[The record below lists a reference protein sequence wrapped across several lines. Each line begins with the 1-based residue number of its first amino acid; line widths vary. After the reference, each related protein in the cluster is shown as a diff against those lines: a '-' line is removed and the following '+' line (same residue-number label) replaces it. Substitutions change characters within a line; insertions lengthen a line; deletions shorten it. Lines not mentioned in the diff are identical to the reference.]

1 MDDQPGPVAGAFRLS
16 SLRRRLGGPSAIA
29 ADTAIAVV
37 CYLATVAVP
46 AKAAAPAG
54 WSLFLLAAV
63 ASVPLVW
70 RRRAPVLVTAVVG
83 AGTIGLAVTGAQNF
97 IPLPYGQLV
106 ATYSV
111 AALCPPLWRALVMVV
126 TAAGVGLVVFRVLGV
141 APSVLATAVLPFV
154 VAYAMGTGAR
164 ARRDRIAM
172 LEARAGRLVE
182 EREAAAVRE
191 RERIARE
198 IHDIVAHSVSLMVVQ
213 AESGAVLAADRDKAQ
228 AAFDTISATGREAVA
243 QLDRALGVLRGDGDA
258 RAPLPGLSDLSSL
271 VEQARATG
279 LAAELTVRG
288 ESHPISADLA
298 ATVYRVVQEA
308 LTNTV
313 KHAHAS
319 HVSVTLHWRGTV
331 LDIDVLDDGRGPA
344 SADVAG
350 GRGLVGMG
358 ERVRAFNGTLQTGAG
373 NGDLGFRVCVSLPL
387 LDGTGVDS
395 G

>member
-1 MDDQPGPVAGAFRLS
+1 MRDRFGAI
-16 SLRRRLGGPSAIA
+16 RRRLGAPPAVAVDTGIA
-29 ADTAIAVV
+29 LV

-70 RRRAPVLVTAVVG
+70 RRAAPMVVAAVVG

-106 ATYSV
+106 ATYTV
-111 AALCPPLWRALVMVV
+111 AALCPPLWRALVMVATGV
-126 TAAGVGLVVFRVLGV
+126 GVGLVVFWVLGV

-172 LEARAGRLVE
+172 LEERAGRLVE

-213 AESGAVLAADRDKAQ
+213 AESGAVLVADRDKAL
-228 AAFDTISATGREAVA
+228 AAFDAISATGREAVT
-243 QLDRALGVLRGDGDA
+243 QLDRALGVLRGDGDN
-258 RAPLPGLSDLSSL
+258 RAPLPGLADLPTL
-271 VEQARATG
+271 VEQARSAG
-279 LAAELTVRG
+279 LDADLTVRG
-288 ESHPISADLA
+288 GALPVSADMA

-319 HVSVTLHWRGTV
+319 YVSVMLHWRETT
-331 LDIDVLDDGRGPA
+331 LDVDVVDDGRGPA
-344 SADVAG
+344 AG
-350 GRGLVGMG
+350 VVDGRGLVGMG
-358 ERVRAFNGTLQTGAG
+358 ERVRAYGGTLQTGTGDAG
-373 NGDLGFRVCVSLPL
+373 SGFRVSVSLPL
-387 LDGTGVDS
+387 PQETGVD
-395 G
+395 GD